1 MLNVAM
7 VTMMVGT
14 RNQWT
19 IAPLKRPINTP
30 MTAAAAKAR

>member
-1 MLNVAM
+1 MLKVAM

-19 IAPLKRPINTP
+19 IAPLMSPINTP
-30 MTAAAAKAR
+30 MAAAAARAR